1 MKEKGLELHALSD
14 YCVSLM
20 DEAAQYPYISTRE
33 GIGMTA
39 GALMDHQEAVRK
51 GSSKMEGFVH
61 ALIQLKAFLSDG
73 IHALLEAGRLFL
85 PALKKWGLVM
95 LGGSFGAASRYGVS
109 LLTVKLWGTGFPWG
123 TLMVNLVGCF
133 LIGLLFALSD
143 RVRLLTPDMR
153 LLLITGYLGALTTF
167 SSFSLET
174 VTAGRAGMAL
184 LPLGNILIN
193 NIGGLALTF
202 CGMWLGGLK

>member
-1 MKEKGLELHALSD
+1 
-14 YCVSLM
+14 
-20 DEAAQYPYISTRE
+20 
-33 GIGMTA
+33 
-39 GALMDHQEAVRK
+39 
-51 GSSKMEGFVH
+51 MEGFVH
-61 ALIQLKAFLSDG
+61 ALIQFKGFLSDAVG
-73 IHALLEAGRLFL
+73 TLLEGSRLFL

-109 LLTVKLWGTGFPWG
+109 LLTVKLWGSGFPWG
-123 TLMVNLVGCF
+123 TLLVNLAGCF

-143 RVRLLTPDMR
+143 RVRFLSPDMR

-174 VTAGRAGMAL
+174 INAGRAGMAL

-193 NIGGLALTF
+193 NIGGLTLTF